1 MGAGM
6 PHIVEIAASA
16 SMGML
21 LLAIGMATWR
31 LLRGPDLADRVV
43 ALDMITLLMVGF
55 IGVYAVRTGIDAVL
69 PVAIVISL
77 IAFLGT
83 VAFARYL
90 LRRKT

>member
-1 MGAGM
+1 MGEGM
-6 PHIVEIAASA
+6 PHIVEIAASV

-21 LLAIGMATWR
+21 LLAIALTTWR

-43 ALDMITLLMVGF
+43 ALDMITLLLVGF

-90 LRRKT
+90 MRRKV

>member
-1 MGAGM
+1 MTF
-6 PHIVEIAASA
+6 PVQHIVEIAASA
-16 SMGML
+16 SMGMI
-21 LLAIGMATWR
+21 LLAIALATWR

-43 ALDMITLLMVGF
+43 ALDMITLLLIGF

-69 PVAIVISL
+69 PVAIVIGL

-90 LRRKT
+90 MRRKL